1 MELSLTQPDIS
12 RTARHEEG
20 QDINP
25 WVQSDEGSGISF
37 LEMISGGD
45 GQ

>member
-1 MELSLTQPDIS
+1 MELSRTQPDIS
-12 RTARHEEG
+12 QAVRHEQG

-25 WVQSDEGSGISF
+25 WVQSDEGSGLSF